1 MPKSNHYGRFYNSGF
16 YKIYKPK
23 VRKENL
29 FFVFEHG
36 TTEKTSY
43 SETKIRT
50 LKKRLLDSIR
60 AAEQI
65 SL

>member
-23 VRKENL
+23 ARKENL

-43 SETKIRT
+43 SETKIKT
-50 LKKRLLDSIR
+50 LKKL
-60 AAEQI
+60 
-65 SL
+65 